1 MILFEKDETIDLP
14 EPKCAWKNHFSYPL
28 VCITNEHFATRA
40 FFYSVLERNLG
51 RKENLAGM
59 IEFNL
64 KQKILG
70 AGSPMRQSL
79 STDVPIKFFVHVDCW
94 SDENHAIK
102 TVTVQLRGSLEKNSV
117 TTWYN
122 WRFSMAS
129 SAPG

>member
-14 EPKCAWKNHFSYPL
+14 EPKYAWKNHFSYPL

-70 AGSPMRQSL
+70 AGSPMRHSL
-79 STDVPIKFFVHVDCW
+79 RHDAPINFIVHQDCL

-102 TVTVQLRGSLEKNSV
+102 IVTVQLHGSLKKNSV
-117 TTWYN
+117 TTKDN
-122 WRFSMAS
+122 W
-129 SAPG
+129 